1 MHYFPLA
8 VFTRLLMHVWV
19 CILVISQ
26 KYKISFTPLFFP
38 CSFSW
43 WMELSKGL
51 QGLFLR
57 CVNCMGTSK
66 DFLQVP
72 SRACTQRV
80 PVNTCGMTK
89 TSLDFVKD
97 QRMENKKT
105 WMLYQ
110 ARSFWGSKAAKEQGD
125 STSKQRLERLE
136 SNKNYLP
143 SNYYMLGSENRTAV
157 LLIITRRKE
166 MSSKD
171 VRELIFG
178 WNRRE
183 DDIRMERRIS

>member
-1 MHYFPLA
+1 M
-8 VFTRLLMHVWV
+8 
-19 CILVISQ
+19 
-26 KYKISFTPLFFP
+26 
-38 CSFSW
+38 
-43 WMELSKGL
+43 
-51 QGLFLR
+51 
-57 CVNCMGTSK
+57 
-66 DFLQVP
+66 
-72 SRACTQRV
+72 
-80 PVNTCGMTK
+80 
-89 TSLDFVKD
+89 
-97 QRMENKKT
+97 
-105 WMLYQ
+105 
-110 ARSFWGSKAAKEQGD
+110 
-125 STSKQRLERLE
+125 ERLE